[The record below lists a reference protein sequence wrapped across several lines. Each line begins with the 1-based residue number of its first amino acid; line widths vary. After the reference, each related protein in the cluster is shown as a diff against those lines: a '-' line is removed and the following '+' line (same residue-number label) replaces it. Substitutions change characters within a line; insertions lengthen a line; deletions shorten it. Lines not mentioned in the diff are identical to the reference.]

1 MIDSIEALENS
12 DPLMYINAKADS
24 GQMDADLEFYKDML
38 NTFKGELA
46 QSFLMKRA
54 GQENTNAADEL
65 VAIHNLIPEM
75 EK

>member
-38 NTFKGELA
+38 NTFKSELS

-54 GQENTNAADEL
+54 GQ
-65 VAIHNLIPEM
+65 
-75 EK
+75 